1 MGDVKNFNT
10 NVKAQREV
18 LKKEIKTEWVPS
30 MKKI

>member
-10 NVKAQREV
+10 NVKPQREV
-18 LKKEIKTEWVPS
+18 LKKEIKTEWYPS